1 MLTELTK
8 PYRLLVDLEGKPNED
23 WCEIQTG
30 KTLVDTVHFQIAL
43 ERDTLEELTD
53 EASTFG
59 IYPPPVEPEQCEP
72 VQPVP
77 TLADYERAVEDVL
90 QECAAAHRYDDIVS
104 ACSYAAV
111 ANPFQ
116 EESAAILQWRG
127 NVWAWCYG
135 LLSDPPATLPTL
147 AEFRASLLAA
157 WPMP

>member
-1 MLTELTK
+1 MKILSK
-8 PYRLLVDLEGKPNED
+8 KYRATLIDGMASEGWAEP
-23 WCEIQTG
+23 CTG
-30 KTLVDTVHFQIAL
+30 FTFAPDDVPCFEA
-43 ERDTLEELTD
+43 DTLAEL
-53 EASTFG
+53 EQLAASAGVALDDGQVNALPT
-59 IYPPPVEPEQCEP
+59 PSA
-72 VQPVP
+72 P
-77 TLADYERAVEDVL
+77 TLEDYEHAVEDVL

-116 EESAAILQWRG
+116 AESAAILQWRG

>member
-1 MLTELTK
+1 MNDDGQLT
-8 PYRLLVDLEGKPNED
+8 DPNA
-23 WCEIQTG
+23 G
-30 KTLVDTVHFQIAL
+30 KTRIETPHGWGWTADGAEVTLDDGRVIAL
-43 ERDTLEELTD
+43 PTPS
-53 EASTFG
+53 A
-59 IYPPPVEPEQCEP
+59 
-72 VQPVP
+72 P

-90 QECAAAHRYDDIVS
+90 QECASAHRYDDIVS
-104 ACSYAAV
+104 ACSYAAA

-135 LLSDPPATLPTL
+135 LLADSPATLPTL

>member
-1 MLTELTK
+1 MLPDDAQAFE
-8 PYRLLVDLEGKPNED
+8 
-23 WCEIQTG
+23 
-30 KTLVDTVHFQIAL
+30 A
-43 ERDTLEELTD
+43 DTLDALVGLLTD
-53 EASTFG
+53 AGVSVSSVSEERET
-59 IYPPPVEPEQCEP
+59 EQ
-72 VQPVP
+72 VSAAP

-111 ANPFQ
+111 ENPFQ
-116 EESAAILQWRG
+116 NESAAILQWRG

-135 LLSDPPATLPTL
+135 LLADPPATLPTL

>member
-1 MLTELTK
+1 M
-8 PYRLLVDLEGKPNED
+8 
-23 WCEIQTG
+23 
-30 KTLVDTVHFQIAL
+30 KTLSKKYRATLIDGTASEGWTEPCTGFTFAPDDVPCFEADTLAELQQLAAAAGVTLDDGQVIAL
-43 ERDTLEELTD
+43 PTPS
-53 EASTFG
+53 A
-59 IYPPPVEPEQCEP
+59 
-72 VQPVP
+72 P
-77 TLADYERAVEDVL
+77 TLADYEHAVEGVL

-116 EESAAILQWRG
+116 AESAAILQWRG

-135 LLSDPPATLPTL
+135 LLANPPAVLPTL

>member
-1 MLTELTK
+1 M
-8 PYRLLVDLEGKPNED
+8 
-23 WCEIQTG
+23 
-30 KTLVDTVHFQIAL
+30 KTLSKKYRATLIDGTASECWTEPCTGFTFAPDDVPCFEA
-43 ERDTLEELTD
+43 DTLQELQQLAAAAGVELD
-53 EASTFG
+53 DGQVNAL
-59 IYPPPVEPEQCEP
+59 PPPSAPSLE
-72 VQPVP
+72 
-77 TLADYERAVEDVL
+77 DYERAVEDVL

-135 LLSDPPATLPTL
+135 LLADSPATLPTL

>member
-1 MLTELTK
+1 M
-8 PYRLLVDLEGKPNED
+8 
-23 WCEIQTG
+23 
-30 KTLVDTVHFQIAL
+30 KTLSKKYRATIIDGTASEGWTEPCTGFTFAPDDVPCFEADTLAELQQVAASAGVELDDGRVIAL
-43 ERDTLEELTD
+43 PTPSAPALE
-53 EASTFG
+53 
-59 IYPPPVEPEQCEP
+59 
-72 VQPVP
+72 
-77 TLADYERAVEDVL
+77 DYERAVEDVL

-135 LLSDPPATLPTL
+135 LLADPPATLPTL